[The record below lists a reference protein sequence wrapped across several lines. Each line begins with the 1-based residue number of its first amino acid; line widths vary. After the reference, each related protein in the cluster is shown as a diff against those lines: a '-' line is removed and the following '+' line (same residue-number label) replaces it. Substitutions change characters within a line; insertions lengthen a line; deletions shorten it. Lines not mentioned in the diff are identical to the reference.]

1 MLSRPL
7 VIGVSALFVM
17 GLTLIAS
24 IGSTGPGQAN
34 AKTAT
39 TPLVLED
46 FFSGRTTGRGTFES
60 GIAGVER
67 DFIVTTN
74 GHWDGEV
81 LTLVED
87 FRYDDGE
94 TDRKTWRFTKIGEG
108 QYTGTREDVVGKAK
122 VAAEDGRIRMSYDI
136 DLPRDNGR
144 TTRLHFFDI
153 LEYQP
158 DGSVLNT
165 ARVTKFA
172 FPVGR
177 VEVVFEKQ

>member
-1 MLSRPL
+1 MLTRPL
-7 VIGVSALFVM
+7 LLSLSALFVI
-17 GLTLIAS
+17 GLPLISAIAATAS
-24 IGSTGPGQAN
+24 GQAKASN
-34 AKTAT
+34 TS
-39 TPLVLED
+39 LVLEE
-46 FFSGRTTGRGTFES
+46 FFSGRTIGHGTFES

-67 DFIVTTN
+67 DFVVTTN
-74 GHWDGEV
+74 GHWDGKV
-81 LTLVED
+81 LTLIED

-122 VAAEDGRIRMSYDI
+122 VAAENGRVRMAYDI

-144 TTRLHFFDI
+144 TTRLHFSDI